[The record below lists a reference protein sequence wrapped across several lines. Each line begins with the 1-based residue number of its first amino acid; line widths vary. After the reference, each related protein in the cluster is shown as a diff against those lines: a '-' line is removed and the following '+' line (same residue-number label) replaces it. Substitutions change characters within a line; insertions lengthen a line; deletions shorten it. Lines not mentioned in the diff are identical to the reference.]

1 MGSRSISRARF
12 KRVVSAEA
20 TPAGSVS
27 SGRLAKTTTSVQLA
41 LVRMDRDAGE
51 VLAVA
56 QSGVRTS
63 RCSLASLLKLRLL
76 PAAKVTIGSSITEEG
91 SRKGV
96 LAAAV
101 PDQR

>member
-1 MGSRSISRARF
+1 MC
-12 KRVVSAEA
+12 AEA
-20 TPAGSVS
+20 TPASSVS

-41 LVRMDRDAGE
+41 LVRIDRDAGE

-63 RCSLASLLKLRLL
+63 RRSLESLLKLRLL
-76 PAAKVTIGSSITEEG
+76 PAAKVTIGSSITDEG

-96 LAAAV
+96 AVAVV
-101 PDQR
+101 PDER